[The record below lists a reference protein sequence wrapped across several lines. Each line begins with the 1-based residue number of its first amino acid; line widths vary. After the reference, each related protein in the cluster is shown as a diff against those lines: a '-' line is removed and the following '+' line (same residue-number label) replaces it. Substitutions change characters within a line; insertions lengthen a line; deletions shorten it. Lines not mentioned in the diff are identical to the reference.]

1 MALKTP
7 PPLIAKVMK
16 HFHLFVILSFSMV
29 VFSMLGLVWKV
40 CIGLEG
46 LVWFG
51 RFGLLGLV
59 SQIWFGRLGLVGLG
73 W

>member
-1 MALKTP
+1 M
-7 PPLIAKVMK
+7 
-16 HFHLFVILSFSMV
+16 FV
-29 VFSMLGLVWKV
+29 LVSEF
-40 CIGLEG
+40 GLEG

>member
-1 MALKTP
+1 
-7 PPLIAKVMK
+7 
-16 HFHLFVILSFSMV
+16 MV

-46 LVWFG
+46 L
-51 RFGLLGLV
+51 FGLLGLV

>member
-29 VFSMLGLVWKV
+29 VLSMLGLVWKV
-40 CIGLEG
+40 CIGLVG
-46 LVWFG
+46 LVY
-51 RFGLLGLV
+51 
-59 SQIWFGRLGLVGLG
+59 
-73 W
+73 